1 MTKRKAK
8 HMFYAMLALAVLAVG
23 VTQIEVAAGW
33 TWQNGFAAVWLLL
46 ALLTA
51 AAHLARLLRS
61 DEEERQLARIKREKY
76 AALERKWQK
85 G

>member
-1 MTKRKAK
+1 
-8 HMFYAMLALAVLAVG
+8 MFYAMLAIGVLAVG
-23 VTQIEVAAGW
+23 VTQVEIAAGW
-33 TWQNGFAAVWLLL
+33 TWQNIFAALWMLL

-51 AAHLARLLRS
+51 AAHLQRMLQS
-61 DEEERQLARIKREKY
+61 DEQEKQLARIKREKY

>member
-8 HMFYAMLALAVLAVG
+8 HMFYAMLALTVLAVG
-23 VTQIEVAAGW
+23 VTQVEVAAGW
-33 TWQNGFAAVWLLL
+33 NWQNGFAALWLLL

-51 AAHLARLLRS
+51 SAHLARLLRS
-61 DEEERQLARIKREKY
+61 DEEERQLARVKREKY
-76 AALERKWQK
+76 AQLERKWMK

>member
-1 MTKRKAK
+1 MTRNRAKR
-8 HMFYAMLALAVLAVG
+8 MFYAMLALGVLAVG

-33 TWQNGFAAVWLLL
+33 TWQNGFAALWVLL

-51 AAHLARLLRS
+51 AAHLQRMLQS
-61 DEEERQLARIKREKY
+61 DEQERQLARIKREKY